1 MSRDDGSAGRPAEE
15 SVASRLV
22 EEERSQ
28 IAHEIHDELLPR
40 MFAAR
45 SILHALA
52 RDLEASAA
60 STPAVADRLSQ
71 ARRCLDD
78 AMLAGRG
85 LLERAYPPELA
96 GRDWD
101 AAAAEATRR
110 FLEAADPGEADPG
123 EGAEIRWRVTEA
135 ARRLSD
141 AASLAAF
148 RISTEAVRN
157 AIRHGRA
164 SRIDI
169 DADVDDGVFRLRVTD
184 NGRGFDPGAV
194 TADRF
199 GIRTMRSR
207 ARLVGGTLR
216 IDSRPGGPTEVTLRI
231 GGQAFSREP
240 V

>member
-1 MSRDDGSAGRPAEE
+1 MSRDDDSADR

-40 MFAAR
+40 MFAAQ
-45 SILHALA
+45 SFLHALA
-52 RDLEASAA
+52 RDLKASA
-60 STPAVADRLSQ
+60 SLPPAVTDRLSQ
-71 ARRCLDD
+71 ARRCLDE

-85 LLERAYPPELA
+85 LLNRAYPPELT

-101 AAAAEATRR
+101 AAAAEVVRQG
-110 FLEAADPGEADPG
+110 LEAADPGEGP
-123 EGAEIRWRVTEA
+123 EIGWRVTED

-141 AASLAAF
+141 AACLAAF

-169 DADVDDGVFRLRVTD
+169 DADVHEGVFRLRVTD
-184 NGRGFDPGAV
+184 NGRGFDPAGV
-194 TADRF
+194 TEDRF

-207 ARLVGGTLR
+207 ASLVGGTLR
-216 IDSRPGGPTEVTLRI
+216 LDSRPGGPTEVTLRI
-231 GGQAFSREP
+231 EADALAREP

>member
-1 MSRDDGSAGRPAEE
+1 MSRDDRSADG

-40 MFAAR
+40 MFAAQ

-52 RDLEASAA
+52 RDLEATAA

-101 AAAAEATRR
+101 AAAEEATRR
-110 FLEAADPGEADPG
+110 VLEAADPGEG
-123 EGAEIRWRVTEA
+123 SEIRWRVTEA
-135 ARRLSD
+135 ARQLSD
-141 AASLAAF
+141 AATLAAF

-164 SRIDI
+164 SRIDV
-169 DADVDDGVFRLRVTD
+169 DADVNDGVFRLRVTD
-184 NGRGFDPGAV
+184 NGRGFDPASV
-194 TADRF
+194 AADRF

-216 IDSRPGGPTEVTLRI
+216 LESRPGGPTEVTLHI
-231 GGQAFSREP
+231 GGGTFSRQP